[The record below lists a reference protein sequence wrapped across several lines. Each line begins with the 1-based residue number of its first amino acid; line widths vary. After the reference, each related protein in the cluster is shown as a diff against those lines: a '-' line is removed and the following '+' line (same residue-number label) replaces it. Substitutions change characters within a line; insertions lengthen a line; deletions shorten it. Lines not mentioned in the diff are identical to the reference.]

1 MNAGRWRQVKDVLYA
16 ALEREPGARAAFLD
30 ATCKGN
36 QALQKEIEALLASY
50 ERAGTFFE
58 KPVLEAMAEMVAE
71 DQEGEM
77 AGQTVGRYKVLSLL
91 GTGGMGHVYLAGD
104 ALLGRNVALKL
115 LPAHYTSD
123 EYRLHRFRQEARAA
137 SALNHPNILTIHE
150 IGEADGLHF
159 IATEFIEGETLAK
172 RMKNRKMDAG
182 EALDAAIQVAS
193 ALATAHAAGIVHCDI
208 KPENIMV
215 RMDGIV
221 KVLDFGIAKLAAKQ
235 GRDAMMPVQDQGGV
249 CEPSAPVGT
258 EAGTVAGTPQYMSP
272 EQALGSDVD
281 ERTDVWSLGVVLY
294 EMVAGRPP
302 FHGETAGEII
312 SSILEREPPPLTH
325 QVPEAPA
332 ALARIVHRSL
342 ERERERR
349 YGSAQELLAALKNL
363 KREMETGSAR
373 ETGPSWR
380 KPLRARYF
388 SAVVIL
394 AVMLLAAY
402 LVHSLWIR
410 GSTPTPRPEIKSLAV
425 LPLENRLGDAAQDLF
440 TDGMTEA
447 LISDLARIGAVRV
460 ISQTSVMRYKS
471 KQRSLPQI
479 ARELNVDAVVEG
491 TVLRSGEQ
499 VRVAARLIH
508 APTGLQLWADSYERF
523 LRDIPALE
531 QEVAR
536 AIAGEIRI
544 KLTPRDEARLTN
556 ARPVDPQ
563 AVEVYL
569 KGRLYLDKRN
579 EEALKTA
586 IAYFQEATR
595 RDAAY
600 ALPQVALSDAYFALG
615 TVNVGALPPAE
626 ALRKG
631 MSAALKALELDDTLA
646 EAHTAL
652 GVIKLY
658 SWEWREAEQEF
669 NRAVALNPNY
679 APAYSWHGIFLAAR
693 GRVGEALAKM
703 YRAREIDPLSPHI
716 SQNVGWVLMYAHQYD
731 EAIEQY
737 KRALQLDPNFLFARL
752 RLAGAYQEKRMFRE
766 ALSEFEHAIRISNWS
781 PSALSGLG
789 HAYAVAGR
797 PSEARQILRELLA
810 SRDRRYVNSSS
821 IAAIYLG
828 LGEKDRA
835 LEWLERAYR
844 EHSYQN
850 VFLKVDETF
859 APLRADPRFQDLLRR
874 VGLLQ

>member
-1 MNAGRWRQVKDVLYA
+1 
-16 ALEREPGARAAFLD
+16 
-30 ATCKGN
+30 
-36 QALQKEIEALLASY
+36 
-50 ERAGTFFE
+50 
-58 KPVLEAMAEMVAE
+58 
-71 DQEGEM
+71 
-77 AGQTVGRYKVLSLL
+77 
-91 GTGGMGHVYLAGD
+91 
-104 ALLGRNVALKL
+104 
-115 LPAHYTSD
+115 
-123 EYRLHRFRQEARAA
+123 
-137 SALNHPNILTIHE
+137 
-150 IGEADGLHF
+150 
-159 IATEFIEGETLAK
+159 
-172 RMKNRKMDAG
+172 
-182 EALDAAIQVAS
+182 
-193 ALATAHAAGIVHCDI
+193 
-208 KPENIMV
+208 
-215 RMDGIV
+215 
-221 KVLDFGIAKLAAKQ
+221 
-235 GRDAMMPVQDQGGV
+235 
-249 CEPSAPVGT
+249 
-258 EAGTVAGTPQYMSP
+258 
-272 EQALGSDVD
+272 
-281 ERTDVWSLGVVLY
+281 
-294 EMVAGRPP
+294 
-302 FHGETAGEII
+302 
-312 SSILEREPPPLTH
+312 
-325 QVPEAPA
+325 
-332 ALARIVHRSL
+332 
-342 ERERERR
+342 
-349 YGSAQELLAALKNL
+349 
-363 KREMETGSAR
+363 
-373 ETGPSWR
+373 
-380 KPLRARYF
+380 
-388 SAVVIL
+388 
-394 AVMLLAAY
+394 
-402 LVHSLWIR
+402 
-410 GSTPTPRPEIKSLAV
+410 
-425 LPLENRLGDAAQDLF
+425 
-440 TDGMTEA
+440 MTEA